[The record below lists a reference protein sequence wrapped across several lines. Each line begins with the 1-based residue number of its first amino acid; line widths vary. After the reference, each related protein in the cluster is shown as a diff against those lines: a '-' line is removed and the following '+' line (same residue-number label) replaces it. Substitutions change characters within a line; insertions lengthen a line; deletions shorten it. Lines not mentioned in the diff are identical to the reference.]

1 MKHPVTVRVRFC
13 GGCNPEIDRGV
24 IVKQLI
30 KLLSDKPVKWL
41 LDANSET
48 AADLILH
55 VNGCAH
61 ACLDEETESTV
72 TEKVISIQGQRLDRK
87 TVPEADLVEKVAEKL
102 ISICNGRNHW
112 VPY

>member
-1 MKHPVTVRVRFC
+1 M
-13 GGCNPEIDRGV
+13 
-24 IVKQLI
+24 KQLI
-30 KLLSDKPVKWL
+30 KLFKDEPVNWL
-41 LDANSET
+41 FDANSET

-72 TEKVISIQGQRLDRK
+72 TEKVVSIQGQRLDRAAVAEK
-87 TVPEADLVEKVAEKL
+87 DLVEKVAEKL
-102 ISICNGRNHW
+102 TLLCDGRYHW